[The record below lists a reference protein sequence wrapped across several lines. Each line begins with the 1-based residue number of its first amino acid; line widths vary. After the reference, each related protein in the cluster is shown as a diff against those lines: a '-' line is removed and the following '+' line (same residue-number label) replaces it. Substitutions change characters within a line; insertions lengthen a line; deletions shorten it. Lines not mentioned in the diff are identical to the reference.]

1 MNNKSSLLKV
11 FNTHLLE
18 FINDVISI
26 FPDNLD
32 LKTGKTFIEGLKKV
46 NPKSLIQVWKSSIV
60 NPYRNFILQGDQAFF
75 LNKDY
80 TNDLPNDS
88 GKALEILDKVRT
100 SLKNSSIENKK
111 KAMKYVQNL
120 TKISELYFYK

>member
-18 FINDVISI
+18 FIDDVISI

-46 NPKSLIQVWKSSIV
+46 NPKALIQVWKSNIV
-60 NPYRNFILQGDQAFF
+60 NPYRNFILQGDQTFF

-80 TNDLPNDS
+80 TNDLPTDS
-88 GKALEILDKVRT
+88 GKALEILDQVRT

-120 TKISELYFYK
+120 TKISELYFS

>member
-18 FINDVISI
+18 FIDDVISI

-80 TNDLPNDS
+80 TNDLPTDS
-88 GKALEILDKVRT
+88 GKALEILDQVRT
-100 SLKNSSIENKK
+100 SLKNRSIENKK

-120 TKISELYFYK
+120 TKISELYFL

>member
-18 FINDVISI
+18 FIDDVISI

-80 TNDLPNDS
+80 TNDLPTDS
-88 GKALEILDKVRT
+88 GKALEILDQVRT

-120 TKISELYFYK
+120 TKISELYFL

>member
-18 FINDVISI
+18 FIDDVISI

-46 NPKSLIQVWKSSIV
+46 NPKALIQVWKSSIV
-60 NPYRNFILQGDQAFF
+60 NPYRNFILQGDDHCIII
-75 LNKDY
+75 N
-80 TNDLPNDS
+80 
-88 GKALEILDKVRT
+88 
-100 SLKNSSIENKK
+100 
-111 KAMKYVQNL
+111 
-120 TKISELYFYK
+120 

>member
-18 FINDVISI
+18 FIDDVISI

-80 TNDLPNDS
+80 TNDLPTDS
-88 GKALEILDKVRT
+88 GKALEILDQERT
-100 SLKNSSIENKK
+100 SLKNSSVENKK

-120 TKISELYFYK
+120 TKISELYFL

>member
-18 FINDVISI
+18 FIDDVISI

-46 NPKSLIQVWKSSIV
+46 NPKALIQVWKSSIV

-80 TNDLPNDS
+80 TNDLPTDS
-88 GKALEILDKVRT
+88 GKALEILDQVRT

-120 TKISELYFYK
+120 TKISELYFL